1 MMAEMGGPLDGD
13 GKLKDA
19 LLALGKAQIDA
30 MFAQQGDSRFTVDDS
45 EFVPMLECVLT
56 AFESHGLGPAE
67 METLWEHAYGIYD
80 RLCREVEPD
89 IPFEENR
96 DLMRRYLLGP
106 RRLEVR
112 RRKRPRRS
120 PATPRDGE

>member
-1 MMAEMGGPLDGD
+1 MMAETGVPVDGD

-67 METLWEHAYGIYD
+67 MDTLWKHAYGIYD
-80 RLCREVEPD
+80 SLCREVEPD

-106 RRLEVR
+106 RRLDVR

-120 PATPRDGE
+120 PGTSRDGE

>member
-1 MMAEMGGPLDGD
+1 MKNATQTALDGD
-13 GKLKDA
+13 DKLKIA
-19 LLALGKAQIDA
+19 LLALGKAQIEA

-112 RRKRPRRS
+112 RTKRQHRS
-120 PATPRDGE
+120 AATPRDGE

>member
-13 GKLKDA
+13 GKLKNA

-30 MFAQQGDSRFTVDDS
+30 MFAQQGDSRFTVDDA

-56 AFESHGLGPAE
+56 AFESHGLGSAE
-67 METLWEHAYGIYD
+67 METLWQHAYGIYD

-96 DLMRRYLLGP
+96 DLMRRYILGP

-112 RRKRPRRS
+112 RRKGQRRS
-120 PATPRDGE
+120 PASPRDGE